1 MATVVCSTGTG
12 VSSYVV
18 HASFSI
24 SPDPYPSGATVTT
37 SGKTLANV
45 TNNSTVTVRASE
57 TNCSNGYSFPV
68 NVYRSTNGTSW
79 TYVDYLQSGSVS
91 INAGSGTV
99 YLRVGPATRS
109 TSITYYLRYSA
120 NGGSG
125 APSTQT
131 YGPAT
136 DATHTFTVS
145 NTAPTRSGY
154 TFMGWAVSS
163 TATTATYYGGDNFGL
178 RSDNPDRTLYAVWR
192 QNPTYRYQLSYS
204 NGSAVLFTDD
214 YSTTASTHSFTVT
227 STVPTK
233 SGYRF
238 LGWAVSSTATSA
250 TYHAGDSFGVRS
262 DNPSATL
269 YAVWQ
274 KITISKFYWAGSDSA
289 DSNIIATGQPVTNL
303 TAARWNNLLAKIAE
317 LSAAQGG
324 SFSYT
329 SVSSGETIT
338 AAKFNEARS
347 GIAVLTGHGTLPL
360 IQYSGNEI
368 KASLFNGNTS
378 LKSALNTAIEGYN
391 NG

>member
-24 SPDPYPSGATVTT
+24 SPDPYPSGATITT

-45 TNNSTVTVRASE
+45 KNNSTVTVRASE

-91 INAGSGTV
+91 INAGTGTI

-109 TSITYYLRYSA
+109 TSITYSLSYNA
-120 NGGSG
+120 NGGSD

-131 YGPAT
+131 YGPTT
-136 DATHTFTVS
+136 DATHAFTVS
-145 NTAPTRSGY
+145 RTIPTRSGY

-163 TATTATYYGGDNFGL
+163 SATVATYQGGDNYGL
-178 RSDNPDRTLYAVWR
+178 RSDSPTGTLYAVWKA
-192 QNPTYRYQLSYS
+192 NPTYRYQLSY
-204 NGSAVLFTDD
+204 NDGTRVLFTDD
-214 YSTTASTHSFTVT
+214 YTTTEATHAFTVT

-233 SGYRF
+233 TGYRF

-289 DSNIIATGQPVTNL
+289 DASLIAQGQPITNM
-303 TAARWNNLLAKIAE
+303 TATRWNNLLAKIKEVAD
-317 LSAAQGG
+317 AQGG

-329 SVSSGETIT
+329 TVSSGETIT

-368 KASLFNGNTS
+368 KASYFNGSTS
-378 LKSALNTAIEGYN
+378 LKSALNAAIEVT